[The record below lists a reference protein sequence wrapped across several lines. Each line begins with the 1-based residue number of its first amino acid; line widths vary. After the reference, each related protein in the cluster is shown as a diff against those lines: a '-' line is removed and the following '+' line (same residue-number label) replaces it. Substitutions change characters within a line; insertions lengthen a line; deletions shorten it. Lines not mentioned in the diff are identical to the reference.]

1 MMPEPPPPTWRKP
14 VGILLLL
21 LGVALYAVLVSS
33 AAGAIGRLPVLVQVP
48 VYLVLGI
55 AWILPLRRFLIW
67 METGRF
73 G

>member
-1 MMPEPPPPTWRKP
+1 MMDEPPPPTWRKP
-14 VGILLLL
+14 IGILLML
-21 LGVALYAVLVSS
+21 LGVAIYALLV
-33 AAGAIGRLPVLVQVP
+33 AGLSGPIGSLPVLVQTP
-48 VYLVLGI
+48 IYLVLGI